1 MSRLRSASFMP
12 TLKLPALRPNHL
24 AFAVALACAVSAR
37 SAHAQY
43 SLAQEYEK
51 GFSVL
56 RFEPAPAGDRFFGVR
71 DAYVPGNLSSRFRA
85 AIIGNVPV
93 SPLLTRI
100 DNATGKS
107 VDIVAK
113 QFVTHF
119 DVSYL
124 PTNWLLLNADLPLV
138 VSQSG
143 DGQTS
148 PSGSALG
155 DARLGVRFGLFGGE
169 NKPLSIGPSL
179 EVWLPT
185 GSTDS
190 LTGDGHVRAQ
200 PMFTVGGREGPFVWS
215 AGAGVLLRRKYDSG
229 SQEIGNS
236 WVLGGAAGLLFL
248 DDALQV
254 GVETYGSTLISP
266 VHGEPFS
273 ARNTALEGLFG
284 ARVHANDF
292 VFGAAF
298 GPSFAEAPGSA
309 SRVLFN
315 VAFAPQLKYERA
327 PLMIPNDRDQ
337 DGIADAEDGCPD
349 QKGPA
354 RPDSEQNGCPDVTPL
369 HPDRDDDGVA
379 DTDDACPDVPG
390 VSATDKTKNGCP
402 IVAEPTAPP
411 GPPPREMTEKLTSA
425 EAGPAQVTFAG
436 FRTLPDGRSLVTI
449 ELTGPIAV
457 EFKKSGDVITY
468 TLIDTKVP
476 ERNNENPLLTTDF
489 PASIVSA
496 KLIDEK
502 KAKSARLVLVLR
514 DDFLPKHRLVRRNGG
529 TSLEIELPAAKAGA
543 SPSTASPANPAP
555 AK

>member
-1 MSRLRSASFMP
+1 MLNSKF
-12 TLKLPALRPNHL
+12 PALRRTRL
-24 AFAVALACAVSAR
+24 ALAAALACGFLPR
-37 SAHAQY
+37 PAHAQY
-43 SLAQEYEK
+43 SLSQEFSK
-51 GFSVL
+51 GFSLL
-56 RFEPAPAGDRFFGVR
+56 RFEPAAAGDRFFGVR
-71 DAYVPGNLSSRFRA
+71 DAYVPGNSSSRFRA

-93 SPLLTRI
+93 APLLTRT

-107 VDIVAK
+107 VDIVSK
-113 QFVTHF
+113 QFVTHL
-119 DVSYL
+119 DVGYV
-124 PTNWLLLNADLPLV
+124 PTSWLLLNADLPLV
-138 VSQSG
+138 ASQSG

-155 DARLGVRFGLFGGE
+155 DTRLGVRFGLVGGE
-169 NKPLSIGPSL
+169 NRPLSIGPSL
-179 EVWLPT
+179 DVWLPT

-215 AGAGVLLRRKYDSG
+215 AGAGALLRRKYDSG

-236 WVLGGAAGLLFL
+236 WVLGGAAGALFL
-248 DDALQV
+248 DDVLQV

-309 SRVLFN
+309 ARVLFS
-315 VAFAPQLKYERA
+315 VAFAPQLKYERRA
-327 PLMIPNDRDQ
+327 LVTPLIPNDRDQ
-337 DGIADAEDGCPD
+337 DGIADSDDGCPD

-354 RPDSEQNGCPDVTPL
+354 RPDAAQNGCPDVTPL
-369 HPDRDDDGVA
+369 HPDRDDDGIA
-379 DTDDACPDVPG
+379 DTEDACPTVPG
-390 VSATDKTKNGCP
+390 EASTDRTKNGCP
-402 IVAEPTAPP
+402 VVAEPPP
-411 GPPPREMTEKLTSA
+411 PPPREMTEKLVSA
-425 EAGPAQVTFAG
+425 EAGPAQVTYAG
-436 FRTLPDGRSLVTI
+436 FRTLPDGRSLVSI

-457 EFKKSGDVITY
+457 EFRKSGDVITY

-476 ERNNENPLLTTDF
+476 ERNNENPLLTNDF
-489 PASIVSA
+489 PSSIVSA
-496 KLIDEK
+496 KLVDEK
-502 KAKSARLVLVLR
+502 KAKSARLILVLR
-514 DDFLPKHRLVRRNGG
+514 DDFLPKHRLVRRNNG
-529 TSLEIELPAAKAGA
+529 TSLEIELPARHATTPPGAG
-543 SPSTASPANPAP
+543 P

>member
-1 MSRLRSASFMP
+1 MLNSKIHAPRP
-12 TLKLPALRPNHL
+12 TRVA
-24 AFAVALACAVSAR
+24 AGFALACALLPR
-37 SAHAQY
+37 HAHAQY
-43 SLAQEYEK
+43 SLGQEYSK
-51 GFSVL
+51 GFSLL

-71 DAYVPGNLSSRFRA
+71 DAYVPGNVSSRFRA

-93 SPLLTRI
+93 SPLLTRT

-107 VDIVAK
+107 VDIVSK

-124 PTNWLLLNADLPLV
+124 ATNWLLLNADLPLV

-155 DARLGVRFGLFGGE
+155 DTRLGVRFGLVGGE

-179 EVWLPT
+179 DVWLPT
-185 GSTDS
+185 GSPDS

-200 PMFTVGGREGPFVWS
+200 PMFTVGGREGAFVWS

-236 WVLGGAAGLLFL
+236 WALGGAAGVLFL

-254 GVETYGSTLISP
+254 GLESYGSTLISP
-266 VHGEPFS
+266 VHGQPFN
-273 ARNTALEGLFG
+273 ARNTAFEGVFG

-315 VAFAPQLKYERA
+315 VAFAPQLKYERPA
-327 PLMIPNDRDQ
+327 LVTPLIPNDRDQ

-349 QKGPA
+349 QRGPA
-354 RPDSEQNGCPDVTPL
+354 RPDPEQNGCPDVTPL
-369 HPDRDDDGVA
+369 HLDRDDDGVA
-379 DTDDACPDVPG
+379 DTGDACPTVAG
-390 VSATDKTKNGCP
+390 VASTDRTKNGCP
-402 IVAEPTAPP
+402 VVTEPAPP
-411 GPPPREMTEKLTSA
+411 PPPPPREVTEKLVSA
-425 EAGPAQVTFAG
+425 QAGPAQVTFAG
-436 FRTLPDGRSLVTI
+436 FRSLPDGRSLVTI

-476 ERNNENPLLTTDF
+476 ERNNENPLLTNDF
-489 PASIVSA
+489 PSSIVSA
-496 KLIDEK
+496 KLVDEK
-502 KAKSARLVLVLR
+502 KAKSARLILVLR
-514 DDFLPKHRLVRRNGG
+514 DDFVPKHRLVRRNSG
-529 TSLEIELPAAKAGA
+529 TALEIELPARQGTETGTATPNPA
-543 SPSTASPANPAP
+543 SP
-555 AK
+555 K